1 MEIKETIRNIL
12 VKVLKV
18 KPEEIQDDVRL
29 YDGLGVDSTEMV
41 EVVILLGKTFGTEIT
56 PKEVNKFSTLND
68 IVNVVQTK
76 FVPTKLTDANNRLES
91 AY

>member
-1 MEIKETIRNIL
+1 METKETIRNIL

-41 EVVILLGKTFGTEIT
+41 EVIILLGKTFGTEIT

-68 IVNVVQTK
+68 IENVIQTK
-76 FVPTKLTDANNRLES
+76 VIQTKVSNANNRLES

>member
-1 MEIKETIRNIL
+1 MEVRETIRNIL

-18 KPEEIQDDVRL
+18 KPEEIEDHVRF

-41 EVVILLGKTFGTEIT
+41 EVMIMLEKTFGTKLT
-56 PKEVNKFSTLND
+56 PKEVNKHSTLNE
-68 IVNVVQTK
+68 IEKIIQTK
-76 FVPTKLTDANNRLES
+76 LATADNRLES

>member
-1 MEIKETIRNIL
+1 MEIKETIRDIL

-18 KPEEIQDDVRL
+18 RPEEIQDDVRL

-41 EVVILLGKTFGTEIT
+41 EVIILLGKTFGTEIT
-56 PKEVNKFSTLND
+56 PREVNKFSTLND
-68 IVNVVQTK
+68 IENVIQTK
-76 FVPTKLTDANNRLES
+76 IIQTKVSNADNRLES

>member
-1 MEIKETIRNIL
+1 MEIKETIKNIL

-18 KPEEIQDDVRL
+18 RLEEIQDDVRL

-41 EVVILLGKTFGTEIT
+41 EVILLLRKTFGTEIT
-56 PKEVNKFSTLND
+56 PQEVNKFSTPND
-68 IVNVVQTK
+68 IENVIQTK
-76 FVPTKLTDANNRLES
+76 VIQTKVSNADNRLES